1 MGRSSNDGMM
11 GARKKVAKGSR
22 RSRMNNLGKKSA
34 ELIKK
39 SGLPVPAL
47 GRWPLGAN
55 RISKK
60 DIEDG
65 ADDIQRF
72 INDPKWPVHI
82 RSPRIAPSVVKEASD
97 PDMEPDA
104 HAVAFNQAQQD
115 AHAFYIPPDSDSDS
129 DSDLPFYSCR
139 GN

>member
-34 ELIKK
+34 DLIKK
-39 SGLPVPAL
+39 SSLPVPSL
-47 GRWPLGAN
+47 GRWPRGAN
-55 RISKK
+55 RLSKK

-65 ADDIQRF
+65 AEDIQKF
-72 INDPKWPVHI
+72 INDPKWPVPI
-82 RSPRIAPSVVKEASD
+82 RAPRIATSVAKKASD

-104 HAVAFNQAQQD
+104 HVVIFNQAQHD
-115 AHAFYIPPDSDSDS
+115 AHAFYIPPASDSDS